1 LFLEIET
8 NKYIE
13 NPKNREIEKEREKGK
28 NVGRRGKR

>member
-13 NPKNREIEKEREKGK
+13 TPKNREREKGK